1 MTAFGRLIGLLAA
14 GIGLA
19 LAAPATAG
27 NPLASV
33 LVEPGAHRTGAAN
46 AKVKLVEYVSYTCSH
61 CANFEQEAGSTLRLA
76 YVASGKVSVETR
88 HLLRDPFDLTA
99 ALLANCGPA
108 ARFDG
113 NHAML
118 MGEQKNWL
126 PRLAKATPAQK
137 ARYMSG
143 SYKARRQAIASDAG
157 FYPLMAK
164 RGYDRM
170 AIDNCLAD
178 DKLAKLLSDKTVAYS
193 RDLGIA
199 GTPSFALD
207 GVVLAG
213 THDWDSLKFQLDLR
227 L

>member
-1 MTAFGRLIGLLAA
+1 MRVPGRLIAMAA
-14 GIGLA
+14 AATVLA
-19 LAAPATAG
+19 LAAPAVAG

-33 LVEPGAHRTGAAN
+33 LVEPGAHRIGGAD
-46 AKVKLVEYVSYTCSH
+46 AKVKLVEYVSYTCPH
-61 CANFEQEAGSTLRLA
+61 CAHFEEEAGNTLRLA
-76 YVASGKVSVETR
+76 YVGSGKVSVETR
-88 HLLRDPFDLTA
+88 HLVRDPVDLTA
-99 ALLANCGPA
+99 AMLANCGPA
-108 ARFDG
+108 TKFDR
-113 NHAML
+113 NHAVL
-118 MGEQKNWL
+118 MEEQDSWL

-137 ARYMSG
+137 ARYTTG

-170 AIDNCLAD
+170 TIDTCLAD
-178 DKLAKLLSDKTVAYS
+178 EKMAMALADKTSFYA

-213 THDWDSLKFQLDLR
+213 THDWASLKPQIDLR

>member
-1 MTAFGRLIGLLAA
+1 MTAFGRLIGTVATA
-14 GIGLA
+14 IGLA
-19 LAAPATAG
+19 LAAPAVAG
-27 NPLASV
+27 NPLDGV
-33 LVEPGAHRTGAAN
+33 IVEPGAHRIGAAD
-46 AKVKLVEYVSYTCSH
+46 AKVKLVEYVSYTCPH
-61 CANFEQEAGSTLRLA
+61 CAHFEEEAGNTLRLA
-76 YVASGKVSVETR
+76 YVGSGKVSVETR
-88 HLLRDPFDLTA
+88 HLVRDPVDLTA
-99 ALLANCGPA
+99 AMLANCGPA
-108 ARFDG
+108 ARFDR

-118 MGEQKNWL
+118 MSEQKNWL

-170 AIDNCLAD
+170 TIDNCLAD
-178 DKLAKLLSDKTVAYS
+178 EKMAKTLADQTAVYS

-213 THDWDSLKFQLDLR
+213 THDWASLKTQIDLR